1 MLFSSPAI
9 PDSLY
14 VDATENTNC
23 ISIILIDFNLR
34 SGVRIM
40 IPYEHLRST
49 HCIAKKTK
57 DFDLGKK
64 KNGKREAAAQRDAR
78 CIWWFP
84 IIFVYGCIYTDIY
97 TFIYTYLFIHIF
109 IHIRI
114 FTGQKLCLL
123 SLVLQPF
130 PPRIL

>member
-64 KNGKREAAAQRDAR
+64 RMENAKLQHNGMLGAFGGFQ
-78 CIWWFP
+78 
-84 IIFVYGCIYTDIY
+84 
-97 TFIYTYLFIHIF
+97 
-109 IHIRI
+109 
-114 FTGQKLCLL
+114 
-123 SLVLQPF
+123 
-130 PPRIL
+130 